1 MDVVFTR
8 VGDAACVS
16 VPKRYITIWSGHTFP
31 YPATLSLASA
41 LAADP
46 EATVELHVSG
56 PLPDDPH
63 LHDLLRRQ
71 PRLSWHHIDESHLLS
86 PAVRRVFDGIPSNQ
100 HAARSNVLRIA
111 LLHQRGGVYLDLD
124 TFLLA
129 PLTDLADGA
138 FAGLERVWA
147 SDRQR
152 VGGRLP
158 WSAWPAT
165 AVWAVAWWAKRM
177 DSMAFHGRA
186 RLSQRLAGIDS
197 MVHAEQMNNAVL
209 GAPAGSD
216 FTEALL
222 AGVTD
227 RDPTIRYELGP
238 NLVHD
243 TLAKNPRLA
252 TIMPPE
258 VFYFVPPGESHRF
271 FDDRRLVLPPTAKV
285 VHYVNSNHRKLLA
298 SLRPGDVRLDRPE
311 VFWRLARTTEAWMAS
326 TSLSEVNA

>member
-1 MDVVFTR
+1 
-8 VGDAACVS
+8 
-16 VPKRYITIWSGHTFP
+16 
-31 YPATLSLASA
+31 
-41 LAADP
+41 
-46 EATVELHVSG
+46 
-56 PLPDDPH
+56 LPDDPH
-63 LHDLLRRQ
+63 LRELLRRQ
-71 PRLSWHHIDESHLLS
+71 PRLSWHPIDESQLLS
-86 PAVRRVFDGIPSNQ
+86 PAVRRVFEGIPSGQ

-111 LLHQRGGVYLDLD
+111 LLHDLGGVYLDLD

-129 PLTDLADGA
+129 PLTGITDGA
-138 FAGLERVWA
+138 FAGLERVWS

-158 WSAWPAT
+158 VSTWPTT

-177 DSMAFHGRA
+177 DSMVFHGGV
-186 RLSQRLAGIDS
+186 RLSRRLSGIDS
-197 MVHAEQMNNAVL
+197 MVHVEHMNNAVL
-209 GAPAGSD
+209 GAPAGSE

-222 AGVTD
+222 AGLTD
-227 RDPTIRYELGP
+227 RNPTVRYELGP

-243 TLAKNPRLA
+243 TLAANPRLA
-252 TIMPPE
+252 TILPPE

-271 FDDRRLVLPPTAKV
+271 FEDRHLELPPTAKV

-298 SLRPGDVRLDRPE
+298 TIRPGDVRLDRPE

>member
-1 MDVVFTR
+1 VP
-8 VGDAACVS
+8 
-16 VPKRYITIWSGHTFP
+16 VPKRYLTIWSGPRFP

-46 EATVELHVSG
+46 DATVELHVSG

-63 LHDLLRRQ
+63 LRELLRRQ
-71 PRLSWHHIDESHLLS
+71 PRLSWHPIDESQLLS
-86 PAVRRVFDGIPSNQ
+86 PAVRRVFEGIPSGQ

-111 LLHQRGGVYLDLD
+111 LLHDLGGVYLDLD

-129 PLTDLADGA
+129 PLTGITDGA
-138 FAGLERVWA
+138 FAGLERVWS

-158 WSAWPAT
+158 VSTWPTT

-177 DSMAFHGRA
+177 DSMVFHGGV
-186 RLSQRLAGIDS
+186 RLSRRLSGIDS
-197 MVHAEQMNNAVL
+197 MVHVEHMNNAVL
-209 GAPAGSD
+209 GAPAGSE

-222 AGVTD
+222 AGLTD
-227 RDPTIRYELGP
+227 RNPTVRYELGP

-243 TLAKNPRLA
+243 TLAANPRLA
-252 TIMPPE
+252 TILPPE

-271 FDDRRLVLPPTAKV
+271 FEDRHLELPPTAKV

-298 SLRPGDVRLDRPE
+298 TIRPGDVRLDRPE